1 MYRGKATAGTLTR
14 VLPCTPDANAVISP
28 AEGSY
33 DYACTVRRRVRAA
46 GFHVDVDLSSRKMQK
61 KVRAWVAVRTGT
73 DRREMVHSTMV

>member
-1 MYRGKATAGTLTR
+1 VYRGKSDCRHAHKG
-14 VLPCTPDANAVISP
+14 LPCTPDANAVISP

-73 DRREMVHSTMV
+73 DRRGMVHSPMV